1 LEAQAVKVVA
11 LCGGIGG
18 VKLALGLYHVLE
30 KNSLTVICNTGD
42 DINRFGLHVSPDV
55 DIVMYTLAEL
65 VDSEKGW
72 GLADE
77 SFTFLKTISELYRQE
92 KWFTIGDRDLATHA
106 LRTGLLKQGMKL
118 SNVTEKLCNLIGLD
132 DVKLIPMSDDS
143 VTTRIRTGD
152 GNLIHFEEFFVKLRC
167 EPEITEVLYDGADSA
182 TAASGVLESVQEAD
196 IVVICPSNP
205 IASIGPILSIRQ
217 IRDELCEA
225 ACPVVGVSPLVGG
238 KAVKGPTVKFME
250 ALRLQADALGVA
262 KLYQD
267 FLSHFIIDE
276 QDRELQ
282 RDIADLGVEPK
293 VTNTIMNTIDDKKAL
308 ARTVLS
314 IAER

>member
-1 LEAQAVKVVA
+1 LEAHVVRVVA

-30 KNSLTVICNTGD
+30 KNSLTIICNTGD
-42 DINRFGLHVSPDV
+42 DINRFGLHISPDV

-65 VDSEKGW
+65 VDAEKGW
-72 GLADE
+72 GLANE
-77 SFTFLKTISELYRQE
+77 SFMFLKTINELYKQE

-106 LRTGLLKQGMKL
+106 LRTGLLRQGMKL

-152 GNLIHFEEFFVKLRC
+152 GSLIHFEEFFVKLRC
-167 EPEITEVLYDGADSA
+167 EPEIAEVLYDGSDNS

-196 IVVICPSNP
+196 ITVICPSNP

-217 IRDELCEA
+217 IRDQLCEA
-225 ACPVVGVSPLVGG
+225 ACPIVGVSPLVGG

-250 ALRLQADALGVA
+250 ALGLRADALGVA

-276 QDRELQ
+276 QDRKLQ
-282 RDIADLGVEPK
+282 HDIANLGVEPI
-293 VTNTIMNTIDDKKAL
+293 VTNTIMNAIEDKEAL